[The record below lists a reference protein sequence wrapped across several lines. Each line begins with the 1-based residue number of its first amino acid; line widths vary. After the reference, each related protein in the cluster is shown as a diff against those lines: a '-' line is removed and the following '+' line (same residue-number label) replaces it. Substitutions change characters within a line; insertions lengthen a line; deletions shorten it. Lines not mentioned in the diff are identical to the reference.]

1 MATLPKGR
9 MTSRSNHGLD
19 QDKQG
24 EGDGGCCAR
33 TRADQA
39 EAADLTNEAT
49 AGGDKAR
56 PSEPGKEA
64 AARTHHDGEGN
75 RAGLHQELAFGVS
88 HGGSLKPQA
97 AVLGVAVA
105 QAPEALASSVTW
117 TGCGCRYPTR
127 VRVFDSANSEKNSS
141 NIFNYL

>member
-39 EAADLTNEAT
+39 EAADLTHEAT

-75 RAGLHQELAFGVS
+75 RAGLHQELAVRIANS
-88 HGGSLKPQA
+88 CEDLKPQK
-97 AVLGVAVA
+97 AVLGVIISEAPAVP
-105 QAPEALASSVTW
+105 QQLRPEAGRGIKGAGDPHLEAGAVLCCHE
-117 TGCGCRYPTR
+117 GC
-127 VRVFDSANSEKNSS
+127 
-141 NIFNYL
+141 